1 MNAKANMKSTAA
13 RCSTCGS
20 TGQSEIGRDGS
31 PRRMEALGPHSD
43 LPLHVER
50 RARAAR
56 LRRVNGASR

>member
-1 MNAKANMKSTAA
+1 MNAKANAKSTAA
-13 RCSTCGS
+13 RCPVCSS
-20 TGQSEIGRDGS
+20 TGQNEIGRDGS

-56 LRRVNGASR
+56 IRRANGVSR